1 MAHTFDGLGDIVG
14 NGFCI
19 GCGLCRAL
27 APSAAIEMRE
37 APNGHLRPE
46 PRRPIPAAEEAA
58 ILALCPGIN
67 VTGPFGGG
75 GDLDPVWG
83 KVRRVVRGHAADP
96 DIRFRAASGGL
107 MTAVSQFLLG
117 SGRVAGVLQ
126 VAADLDDALAS
137 RPVLSRTPQQV
148 LAAAGSRYGTSASLA
163 TLLEVIALGEPIA
176 VALKPCDV
184 AAVRNLQRQD
194 ARARGLV
201 VFTMAM
207 FCGTVPGLAASDEF
221 LARRG
226 LSRDEVAEF
235 RWRGHG
241 CPGPTYART
250 RDGREFTGAYEE
262 FWVDHPWTT
271 QFRCKICPD
280 AIGLQADL
288 AVGDAWP
295 GGWPAAF
302 PGEVDPGSPS
312 GTAAGQEFGED
323 KGFNLAVAHTEIG
336 AAVLAAAEAAGDVV
350 LEESDIAALRDCQP
364 HHVDLRRL
372 LAARLAAARLAG
384 LPAPNF
390 SNLGLEAAAAGVDP
404 DLLGANFAG
413 TLKRLRAGHGDEPAT
428 ADYAG

>member
-1 MAHTFDGLGDIVG
+1 MPHTFHSLDDIVG

-27 APSAAIEMRE
+27 APAAAIEMRE
-37 APNGHLRPE
+37 ASNGHLRPHPARPLE
-46 PRRPIPAAEEAA
+46 PIEEAA
-58 ILALCPGIN
+58 ILAHCPGIN

-83 KVRRVVRGHAADP
+83 RVRRVVRGHAADP

-107 MTAVSQFLLG
+107 MTGVSQFLLG

-126 VAADLDDALAS
+126 VAADPADALAS
-137 RPVLSRTPQQV
+137 RPVLSRTPQEV
-148 LAAAGSRYGTSASLA
+148 LAAAGSRYGTAASLA
-163 TLLEVIALGEPIA
+163 TLLDVLALGRPIA
-176 VALKPCDV
+176 VAMKPCDI
-184 AAVRNLQRQD
+184 AAVRNLQRHD
-194 ARARGLV
+194 ARARALI

-207 FCGTVPGLAASDEF
+207 FCGTGPSLAASDEF

-226 LSRDEVAEF
+226 LSRAEIAEF

-250 RDGREFTGAYEE
+250 PDGRAFTGAYEE

-295 GGWPAAF
+295 GGWPK
-302 PGEVDPGSPS
+302 
-312 GTAAGQEFGED
+312 GED
-323 KGFNLAVAHTEIG
+323 EGFNLAVAQTEIG
-336 AAVLAAAEAAGDVV
+336 AEVLAAAQAAGDLV
-350 LEESDIAALRDCQP
+350 LEASDVAALTDCQP

-384 LPAPNF
+384 LPEPNF
-390 SNLGLEAAAAGVDP
+390 SDLGLEAAAAGVDP
-404 DLLGANFAG
+404 DRLGANFAG